1 MNKDERRA
9 AIKVIEDA
17 RGSRV
22 ITYLTGDR
30 GVASTPISEDVL
42 RIVYD
47 HLRGLGDTC
56 EKIDLFIYSRG
67 GDAMLPWPL
76 VTTIR
81 QFCTTFSVLVPFRAH
96 SAATLISLG
105 ADEIA
110 MTRIAQLTPIEPTI
124 RMPFS
129 PPDPTNPGQKL
140 GINVEDVATYFE
152 FARDRAGISE
162 DSGRTAAL
170 GELTRQVHPVALG
183 NLHRSHQL
191 ARMQA
196 EKLLG
201 LHMDTSTEQGAIN
214 EIVENLV
221 ARRWAHEYNIGRD
234 EARSLGRKV
243 PEVLATA
250 EEDAIWNLFE
260 GYEAAMDLRT
270 PITPAN
276 AFQANQATATLADV
290 KLAYVE
296 STVQTDVYVSD
307 LQLTRPIAPTQPG
320 LPQQFGPQVQI
331 AVTRQE
337 WVQE

>member
-1 MNKDERRA
+1 MNKTQRLK
-9 AIKVIEDA
+9 AIEEIEQL

-22 ITYLTGDR
+22 VTYLTGDR

-42 RIVYD
+42 RIIYD
-47 HLRGLGDTC
+47 HLRAIGNA

-81 QFCTTFSVLVPFRAH
+81 RFCKEFAVLIPFRAH

-105 ADEIA
+105 ADEIV
-110 MTRIAQLTPIEPTI
+110 MTPVAQLTPIEPTI

-129 PPDPTNPGQKL
+129 PADPTNPGQKL

-152 FARDRAGISE
+152 FARDRAGVSE
-162 DSGRTAAL
+162 EAGRTAAL
-170 GELTRQVHPVALG
+170 SELTRQVHPVALG

-201 LHMDTSTEQGAIN
+201 LHMDPAKEHGGIN

-221 ARRWAHEYNIGRD
+221 AKLWAHEYKIGRD
-234 EARSLGRKV
+234 EALTLGLKV
-243 PEVLATA
+243 VDRPDA
-250 EEDAIWNLFE
+250 EQDAIWNLFE
-260 GYEAAMDLRT
+260 GYEAAMELRK
-270 PITPAN
+270 PITPSN
-276 AFQANQATATLADV
+276 SFPTNQAAATLTDV

-296 STVQTDVYVSD
+296 STAQTDVYVSD
-307 LQLTRPIAPTQPG
+307 LQMTRPLAPTQPG

-331 AVTRQE
+331 SVTRQE
-337 WVQE
+337 WTQE